1 MSDTQNSTP
10 SLPQKQSSETDFR
23 LLKVSASSAAL
34 LTLILVL
41 LGFGVSLAVESK
53 LTLPHSS
60 LYESSVELLDLG
72 SVAVIEILPKL
83 FNQVSKVATYQ
94 KIIAD
99 IWKSLWIFLAIYV
112 VGVSLVFYLKY
123 VKKLDLKAGKDKA
136 KAILAQGDAKGFW
149 VKAGLVLMLLV
160 ASTLLPIL
168 AYFGVIVGLVLL
180 SFVPLIGWVSGQA
193 YIDEA
198 AINDRA
204 CAPLPS
210 VQYYQAQK
218 AQQDAK
224 KPRDPKSQPQMAQCV
239 KVLKDGEEV
248 ATGRLVLST
257 SKMVVLY
264 LPDGV
269 ARRVPISDSVIEVVD
284 KLATKDSQTSSRGKS
299 HDETTAKAMHKRL
312 AK

>member
-1 MSDTQNSTP
+1 MSDTQNSRP
-10 SLPQKQSSETDFR
+10 SIPQKQGSESDFG
-23 LLKVSASSAAL
+23 LLKVSASIVGL

-53 LTLPHSS
+53 LALPHSS

-72 SVAVIEILPKL
+72 SVAVVEILPKL
-83 FNQVSKVATYQ
+83 FDQIGKVATYL
-94 KIIAD
+94 KMVAD

-112 VGVSLVFYLKY
+112 VGVPLVFYLKY
-123 VKKLDLKAGKDKA
+123 VKKIDFKTGKDKA
-136 KAILAQGDAKGFW
+136 KAVLAQGDAKGFW
-149 VKAGLVLMLLV
+149 VKAGLVLVLLV

-180 SFVPLIGWVSGQA
+180 SFVPLIGWVAGQA
-193 YIDEA
+193 YIDET
-198 AINDRA
+198 AINDRG

-210 VQYYQAQK
+210 VHYYQAQK
-218 AQQDAK
+218 AQQDAAK
-224 KPRDPKSQPQMAQCV
+224 KPHDSKNQPQMAQCV

-248 ATGRLVLST
+248 ATGKLVLST

-264 LPDGV
+264 LPEGV

-284 KLATKDSQTSSRGKS
+284 KLSTKDS
-299 HDETTAKAMHKRL
+299 
-312 AK
+312 

>member
-1 MSDTQNSTP
+1 MSNIKNSTP
-10 SLPQKQSSETDFR
+10 STPQKQSSESDLG
-23 LLKVSASSAAL
+23 LLKVSASIVGL

-53 LTLPHSS
+53 LALPHSS

-72 SVAVIEILPKL
+72 SVAVVEILPKL
-83 FNQVSKVATYQ
+83 FDQIGKVATYL
-94 KIIAD
+94 KMVAD
-99 IWKSLWIFLAIYV
+99 IWKSFSIFLVIYV
-112 VGVSLVFYLKY
+112 IGVPLVFYLKY
-123 VKKLDLKAGKDKA
+123 VKKFDFKTGKDKA

-160 ASTLLPIL
+160 ASTLLPIF
-168 AYFGVIVGLVLL
+168 AYFGVIAGLVFL
-180 SFVPLIGWVSGQA
+180 SFVPLIGWVVGQA

-198 AINDRA
+198 VINDRS

-210 VQYYQAQK
+210 VQYYQTQK
-218 AQQDAK
+218 VQQDAK
-224 KPRDPKSQPQMAQCV
+224 KPGDSKNQPQLVQCV

-257 SKMVVLY
+257 SRMVVLY

-284 KLATKDSQTSSRGKS
+284 KLSTKYSQASSPGKS
-299 HDETTAKAMHKRL
+299 HDKTTVKAISQEKPD
-312 AK
+312 

>member
-1 MSDTQNSTP
+1 MTDTQNNSH
-10 SLPQKQSSETDFR
+10 SLPQKPNSESDFE
-23 LLKVSASSAAL
+23 LLKISASTVAS

-53 LTLPHSS
+53 LALPHSS
-60 LYESSVELLDLG
+60 LYESTVELLDLG

-83 FNQVSKVATYQ
+83 FNQIGEVATYLR
-94 KIIAD
+94 IIAD

-112 VGVSLVFYLKY
+112 VGVPLVFYLKY

-136 KAILAQGDAKGFW
+136 KAVLAQGDEKGFW
-149 VKAGLVLMLLV
+149 VKAGLVLMLLL
-160 ASTLLPIL
+160 ASTLLPIV
-168 AYFGVIVGLVLL
+168 AYFGLVLGLVLL
-180 SFVPLIGWVSGQA
+180 SLVPLIGWVSGLA

-198 AINDRA
+198 VINDRA

-210 VQYYQAQK
+210 VQYYKALK

-224 KPRDPKSQPQMAQCV
+224 KPADSKNQPQTIQCV
-239 KVLKDGEEV
+239 KVLKDGDEV

-257 SKMVVLY
+257 SKAVVLY

-269 ARRVPISDSVIEVVD
+269 ARRVPISDAVIEVVD
-284 KLATKDSQTSSRGKS
+284 KLPTEDSQAKTP
-299 HDETTAKAMHKRL
+299 DEATDKAR
-312 AK
+312 